1 MQDHTTLLITAEQVA
16 LLDEYSQLAR
26 FLQPAMVVI
35 EDADLIARARVSMR
49 SPCEESPLNRLLNEM
64 DGLREDAT
72 PETSGESL
80 GSTCTLSTAGPNTHS

>member
-49 SPCEESPLNRLLNEM
+49 SPCEESLLNRLLNTTVKHA
-64 DGLREDAT
+64 GSQ
-72 PETSGESL
+72 PEVRAVAALE
-80 GSTCTLSTAGPNTHS
+80 LSRDP